1 MRSIRLSLIFYFLV
15 LLTSA
20 VGAVSWFA
28 YRTTEESLRERQHD
42 SLTMIES
49 QHDWQCKRVHRELDR
64 RILQQAHTL
73 VKVSQTTFVHAE
85 GHFAFMGIIGSSAIG
100 SNFASPLIF
109 GYESSSKDLSPDIFR
124 AQPPSTHIENADMLV
139 ADEDGQ
145 HPQEYFQTYR
155 TNGTPMEKSD
165 SLGEQWL
172 ILEEGLRADM
182 ALNTEHYDEV
192 ALANGVKI
200 RRVTL
205 KSSVPSFSVTIVPW
219 PKGVP
224 TPLPAY
230 LPKGGAGVRPQ
241 PKERENYKDRDKN
254 KGPKGTFQRPT
265 AVFEGPRMPVI
276 FVQYAADLSQ
286 AEAKIADLHRKRDD
300 DIAGLQATIDND
312 LKQLR
317 ERMLWIGLG
326 AFVAVWVGGYLVIR
340 LGLAPL
346 SKMSDAVRQ
355 VTPANIH
362 LPLDRDK
369 LPKELQPIAERL
381 AIMLDELQKA
391 FAREKQA
398 AADISHELRTPLA
411 ALMTTLEVGL
421 KKMRSPAEYR
431 EILEECQNSGQH
443 MYQLVERLLTLARLD
458 AGVDQYRPVEADI
471 TEIALNCADLIR
483 PLAKARGL
491 ALRLHLADPIAT
503 QTDPNKLREV
513 ITNLLHN
520 AVEYNNPNGA
530 IDLAVERVNNHI
542 QIEVRDTGIGIKPE
556 QMEHLF
562 ERFYRADPSRH
573 AETPHAGLGLAIVKS
588 YVELMGGKIRVD
600 SSPAGTT
607 FTVEL
612 PFVAP
617 AHDPATAVQEAR
629 VLAAR

>member
-15 LLTSA
+15 LLTGA

-28 YRTTEESLRERQHD
+28 YRTTEESLRERQRD
-42 SLTMIES
+42 SQVAIET
-49 QHDWQCKRVHRELDR
+49 QHEWQCKRVHRELDR

-85 GHFAFMGIIGSSAIG
+85 GHLAFMGIIGSSAVG
-100 SNFASPLIF
+100 SSFASPLVF
-109 GYESSSKDLSPDIFR
+109 GYEASAKDLCTDIFK

-155 TNGTPMEKSD
+155 GNGTPMEKSD
-165 SLGEQWL
+165 SLGDQWL
-172 ILEEGLRADM
+172 TLEEGIRADM
-182 ALNTEHYDEV
+182 ALNTELYDEV
-192 ALANGVKI
+192 ELAKGVKI

-205 KSSVPSFSVTIVPW
+205 KSSVLSYSVTIVPW

-224 TPLPAY
+224 TPLPSY
-230 LPKGGAGVRPQ
+230 LPKGGSAVRPQ
-241 PKERENYKDRDKN
+241 PKDRENYKDRE
-254 KGPKGTFQRPT
+254 KGKGSKGTFQRPT

-286 AEAKIADLHRKRDD
+286 AEAKIADLGRKRDEQ
-300 DIAGLQATIDND
+300 IADLRTTIDSD
-312 LKQLR
+312 LRQLR
-317 ERMLWIGLG
+317 ERLLGIGLA

-421 KKMRSPAEYR
+421 KKTRSPAEYR
-431 EILEECQNSGQH
+431 EILEECQYSGQH

-458 AGVDQYRPVEADI
+458 AGVDQYQPVEGDV
-471 TEIALNCADLIR
+471 TEVALHCADLIR

-491 ALRLHLADPIAT
+491 ALRLHLGDPITT

-520 AVEYNNPNGA
+520 AVEYNKPAGA
-530 IDLAVERVNNHI
+530 IDLAVERVDKTVR
-542 QIEVRDTGIGIKPE
+542 IEVRDTGIGIKPE
-556 QMEHLF
+556 QMAHLF

-588 YVELMGGKIRVD
+588 YMELMGGTIRVD
-600 SSPAGTT
+600 SGPAGTT

-612 PFVAP
+612 PFVPP
-617 AHDPATAVQEAR
+617 AHDPITAVQETP